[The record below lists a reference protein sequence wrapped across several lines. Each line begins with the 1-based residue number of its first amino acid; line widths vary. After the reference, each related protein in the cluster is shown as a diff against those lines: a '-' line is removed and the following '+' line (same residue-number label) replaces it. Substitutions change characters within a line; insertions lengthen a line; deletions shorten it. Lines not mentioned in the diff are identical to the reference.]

1 MQTEHMDEPAAS
13 APEPPIYVVDESPFA
28 IDPLEGMLQR
38 IWLRARRRKAWLDSL
53 KRTVCEL
60 SHEDFF
66 NDPDVRARERAWQ
79 QSGAGR
85 FWRDAI
91 STADRWLEFE
101 AAGPLQRLTK
111 LFRLSVGESD
121 LLQASVALRIDPA
134 LGPVFG
140 YLQGSNQRTFLTAPL
155 VSRLFGE
162 NENPLPWR
170 PGGSLDA
177 WRFVR
182 SGEASTGEAEPLVS
196 DPILPRWLAGEAIPD
211 TALSGILR
219 TTLVRAPLSNWPH
232 ETLAA
237 LIDQA
242 LTRRIPMRVVITGPK
257 QSGRAT
263 LAACALERLGW
274 VAAQADTDLIEDHD
288 WPETFLRI
296 QRFARWAGL
305 ALIWRGSRLDR
316 PWPPAVEPSP
326 VQILVR
332 ERDQTIANR
341 HGSVDDFIEQP
352 RLTLADKTRLWRE
365 HCTGFASWDPTDQRR
380 LTGSYRLNAGQIV
393 AIGNC
398 GGATAAEAADL
409 AREAT
414 RSDLGDLGRL
424 LTCGFRWD
432 DIVLKAPAI
441 EALRDLAYEAQER
454 AEFWENPEARRLFP
468 CGTGLTALFTGE
480 PGTGKTMAAQIIAAE
495 LQLDLYRIDLA
506 RVAWLLRLRSEVW
519 RQCFRDYGPQQE
531 KQLAWRG
538 PPAVAARHLSPRE

>member
-1 MQTEHMDEPAAS
+1 M
-13 APEPPIYVVDESPFA
+13 
-28 IDPLEGMLQR
+28 
-38 IWLRARRRKAWLDSL
+38 
-53 KRTVCEL
+53 
-60 SHEDFF
+60 
-66 NDPDVRARERAWQ
+66 
-79 QSGAGR
+79 
-85 FWRDAI
+85 
-91 STADRWLEFE
+91 
-101 AAGPLQRLTK
+101 
-111 LFRLSVGESD
+111 
-121 LLQASVALRIDPA
+121 
-134 LGPVFG
+134 
-140 YLQGSNQRTFLTAPL
+140 
-155 VSRLFGE
+155 
-162 NENPLPWR
+162 
-170 PGGSLDA
+170 
-177 WRFVR
+177 
-182 SGEASTGEAEPLVS
+182 
-196 DPILPRWLAGEAIPD
+196 
-211 TALSGILR
+211 
-219 TTLVRAPLSNWPH
+219 
-232 ETLAA
+232 
-237 LIDQA
+237 
-242 LTRRIPMRVVITGPK
+242 
-257 QSGRAT
+257 
-263 LAACALERLGW
+263 
-274 VAAQADTDLIEDHD
+274 
-288 WPETFLRI
+288 
-296 QRFARWAGL
+296 
-305 ALIWRGSRLDR
+305 
-316 PWPPAVEPSP
+316 
-326 VQILVR
+326 
-332 ERDQTIANR
+332 
-341 HGSVDDFIEQP
+341 DDFIEQP

>member
-170 PGGSLDA
+170 PGGPLDA

-316 PWPPAVEPSP
+316 PWPPAVNLRRCKSSC
-326 VQILVR
+326 
-332 ERDQTIANR
+332 AN
-341 HGSVDDFIEQP
+341 
-352 RLTLADKTRLWRE
+352 ATRRSR
-365 HCTGFASWDPTDQRR
+365 T
-380 LTGSYRLNAGQIV
+380 
-393 AIGNC
+393 
-398 GGATAAEAADL
+398 ATA
-409 AREAT
+409 
-414 RSDLGDLGRL
+414 
-424 LTCGFRWD
+424 RWMTSSSS
-432 DIVLKAPAI
+432 
-441 EALRDLAYEAQER
+441 R
-454 AEFWENPEARRLFP
+454 A
-468 CGTGLTALFTGE
+468 
-480 PGTGKTMAAQIIAAE
+480 
-495 LQLDLYRIDLA
+495 
-506 RVAWLLRLRSEVW
+506 
-519 RQCFRDYGPQQE
+519 
-531 KQLAWRG
+531 
-538 PPAVAARHLSPRE
+538 